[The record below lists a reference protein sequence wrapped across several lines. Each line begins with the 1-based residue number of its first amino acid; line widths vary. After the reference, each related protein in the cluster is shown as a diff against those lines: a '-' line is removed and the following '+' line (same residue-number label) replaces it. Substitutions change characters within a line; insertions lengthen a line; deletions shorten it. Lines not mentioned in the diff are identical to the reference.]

1 MSLLNAYPIHD
12 VSEWRDLNLKFVLE
26 VFRDYKMIENIPNFD
41 SKRYLQD
48 MFSACKTIMDHS
60 ATFDEDGDGLIENSG
75 APDQT
80 YDSWVMTGARL
91 GFIIFLFYILSKNVV

>member
-1 MSLLNAYPIHD
+1 
-12 VSEWRDLNLKFVLE
+12 
-26 VFRDYKMIENIPNFD
+26 MIENIPNFD